1 MFDAT
6 MYNHM
11 NIGFFLLKLKF
22 AARMPTENRRHA
34 MKAEDCPI
42 ARTPSS
48 ARPGKYLTFVLG
60 GESYG
65 IAILQVREIIRPTA
79 ITPVPQMP
87 PHIKGVLNLRGKIF
101 PVLDLRAR
109 FGLATPAGNDRS
121 CIVVVQVKTK
131 ESAGALTGLLV
142 DAVDEVISL
151 SENDIEATPDF
162 GCRLDT
168 RHLLGVAKVGSKVKI
183 LLDLDQILGEETQA
197 QV

>member
-1 MFDAT
+1 
-6 MYNHM
+6 
-11 NIGFFLLKLKF
+11 
-22 AARMPTENRRHA
+22 
-34 MKAEDCPI
+34 MKAEDCSI

-48 ARPGKYLTFVLG
+48 ARPGKYLTFALG

-87 PHIKGVLNLRGKIF
+87 PHIQGVINLRGKIV
-101 PVLDLRAR
+101 PVLDLRTR
-109 FGLATPAGNDRS
+109 FGLATPPSNDRS
-121 CIVVVQVKTK
+121 CIVVVQVKTN

-151 SENDIEATPDF
+151 SEKDIEPTPDF
-162 GCRLDT
+162 GFRLDT
-168 RHLLGVAKVGSKVKI
+168 RHLLGVAKVGAKVKI

>member
-1 MFDAT
+1 
-6 MYNHM
+6 
-11 NIGFFLLKLKF
+11 
-22 AARMPTENRRHA
+22 
-34 MKAEDCPI
+34 
-42 ARTPSS
+42 
-48 ARPGKYLTFVLG
+48 
-60 GESYG
+60 
-65 IAILQVREIIRPTA
+65 
-79 ITPVPQMP
+79 
-87 PHIKGVLNLRGKIF
+87 
-101 PVLDLRAR
+101 VLDLRAR

-162 GCRLDT
+162 GCRMDM
-168 RHLLGVAKVGSKVKI
+168 RHLLGVAKIGSKVKI